1 MLLTPSAPNE
11 RVKWSASFE
20 RSCFSI
26 CPTRCLVTPKDLA
39 QRGSS
44 PRSSLM
50 TRPRRMSAW
59 LGFRP
64 STKDDRAVRIASL
77 FCVRSM
83 ATSWRRAPS
92 GMIEPM
98 VAPWASPMGLSM
110 LTPREDIV
118 RRQAL
123 TSSTSRSR

>member
-1 MLLTPSAPNE
+1 MVLTPSAPKE
-11 RVKWSASFE
+11 RVKWSASFV

-26 CPTRCLVTPKDLA
+26 WPTRCLVTPKDLA
-39 QRGSS
+39 QRCSS

-50 TRPRRMSAW
+50 TRPRRMAAW

-64 STKDDRAVRIASL
+64 STKDERASRMASL
-77 FCVRSM
+77 FWVRSI

-92 GMIEPM
+92 GMTEPM
-98 VAPWASPMGLSM
+98 VAPSESPRGLSM